1 MLWLMQTNSL
11 RVCGQLYNREFAIT
25 LGSLILVSYFSLLVV
40 IDLKFVR
47 RRFSGRID
55 HLQVAQA
62 DVATLPGQA
71 VLNGGELLGRDFH
84 ACDCPAQSRRSQ
96 LVLTRPN
103 SDIGNEIT

>member
-1 MLWLMQTNSL
+1 MLRLMQTNSL

-71 VLNGGELLGRDFH
+71 VLNSGELFGCNLHDR
-84 ACDCPAQSRRSQ
+84 DCPTHS
-96 LVLTRPN
+96 P
-103 SDIGNEIT
+103 